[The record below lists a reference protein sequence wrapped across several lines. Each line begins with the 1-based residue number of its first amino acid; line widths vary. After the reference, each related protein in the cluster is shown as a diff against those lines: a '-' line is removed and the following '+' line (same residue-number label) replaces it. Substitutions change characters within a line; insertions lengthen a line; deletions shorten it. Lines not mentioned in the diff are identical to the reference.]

1 MSDFFRAHQAIGT
14 PVPTYFIE
22 STAPDNVDDT
32 AADKPV
38 DLPNL
43 TPINSDQA
51 VRDIATALVN
61 GANPN
66 LVVMV
71 HGFNNPEP
79 AVLATYT
86 AAAMAI
92 ARDRAVSTRQGLVC
106 VGYRWPSEK
115 MGQPIQGTWDALPT
129 LPTWILYLGAA
140 LAVVPFL
147 LFYLAPDSSHW
158 PLDIFRLFRNLAFD
172 HFVTWAGLTLA
183 GLILTAA
190 LLRAIVYFRDMYRAT
205 NYGAPDL

>member
-22 STAPDNVDDT
+22 STAPDNVEDRGKH
-32 AADKPV
+32 KPV

-115 MGQPIQGTWDALPT
+115 MGQPLRGTVAALPS
-129 LPTWILYLGAA
+129 LPHWLLWCGVLVSALYP
-140 LAVVPFL
+140 V
-147 LFYLAPDSSHW
+147 
-158 PLDIFRLFRNLAFD
+158 LAF
-172 HFVTWAGLTLA
+172 FLTLRDWQFTVA
-183 GLILTAA
+183 GHVLTIFGWTLIGTVVAVA
-190 LLRAIVYFRDMYRAT
+190 LLRAIVYFRDGY
-205 NYGAPDL
+205 